1 MPVSRLNLDKQ
12 RLAYFRPYGGKMSNR
27 ETDTAPRVSA
37 YSYGVVILL
46 MVVYTFNFLDRQL
59 LSILSEPIRNELN
72 LSYTQM
78 GMLTGLSFAL
88 FYTTFGIP
96 LAWLADRTHR
106 VRLIAAA
113 LTVWSLFSMAC
124 GMATNF
130 VSLALAR
137 IGVGIGEAGGS
148 PPSYSLISD
157 YFPPQ
162 QRGGAL
168 AIYALG
174 VPFGTALGSAAGAQ
188 IAALYGWRTAFLA
201 VGIPG
206 VLLAIALVLIVRE
219 PKRGRMD
226 VMAEGKTTHE
236 PSVPL
241 TTAIASFFSNPTL
254 VMTAVA
260 AGLTAFVGYG
270 ILNNVP
276 AYLISNRHMTLPE
289 IAIWWSALNA
299 LGGGVGTFASGWI
312 VDRLAKFNRAAYA
325 LVPAAAFVVS
335 LPFYIGFLMAPTW
348 QLGMVFLIVPI
359 IMGTVYLAPA
369 ITVVQNAV
377 QPAQRG
383 TSGAILLFLL
393 NLIGL
398 GGGPLYVGLVA
409 DHFKPEL
416 GVQALQYG
424 LMALVPFYVITIF
437 AHMVS
442 ARLITKDSNLAAQ
455 LAAKA

>member
-1 MPVSRLNLDKQ
+1 
-12 RLAYFRPYGGKMSNR
+12 
-27 ETDTAPRVSA
+27 
-37 YSYGVVILL
+37 
-46 MVVYTFNFLDRQL
+46 
-59 LSILSEPIRNELN
+59 
-72 LSYTQM
+72 
-78 GMLTGLSFAL
+78 
-88 FYTTFGIP
+88 
-96 LAWLADRTHR
+96 
-106 VRLIAAA
+106 
-113 LTVWSLFSMAC
+113 
-124 GMATNF
+124 
-130 VSLALAR
+130 
-137 IGVGIGEAGGS
+137 
-148 PPSYSLISD
+148 
-157 YFPPQ
+157 
-162 QRGGAL
+162 
-168 AIYALG
+168 
-174 VPFGTALGSAAGAQ
+174 
-188 IAALYGWRTAFLA
+188 LA

-226 VMAEGKTTHE
+226 VMAEGKTEHE

-241 TTAIASFFSNPTL
+241 TTAIAAFFQNPTL

-260 AGLTAFVGYG
+260 AGLTAFVGYA
-270 ILNNVP
+270 ILNTVP
-276 AYLISNRHMTLPE
+276 AYLISNRNMTLSE

-299 LGGGVGTFASGWI
+299 LGGGIGTFASGWI
-312 VDRLAKFNRAAYA
+312 VDRLAKLNRAAYA

-348 QLGMVFLIVPI
+348 QLGMIFLIIPV

-409 DHFKPEL
+409 DHFKPEH

-424 LMALVPFYVITIF
+424 LMALVPFYIITVF
-437 AHMVS
+437 AHMMS